1 MRRSFRT
8 RRLGPRWTPSGVGRL
23 RPLVRLRLRSRW
35 THRVGRLGPL
45 EQPSDYADAAAV
57 ATVRSGSR
65 FARPVTPG
73 RVLPRLRS
81 PESDPPRTRV
91 PPRAASRPFAR
102 VRAALRRPRRRRW
115 RVDSAPTAPAADGS
129 RSATA
134 RPGSSS
140 HGTSPS
146 GRVAQV
152 HDQRGES
159 VGETARGRG
168 VAGGVELVDEDLQ
181 ALLAVA
187 RLMA

>member
-1 MRRSFRT
+1 MACEGQHTADEVAR
-8 RRLGPRWTPSGVGRL
+8 
-23 RPLVRLRLRSRW
+23 
-35 THRVGRLGPL
+35 RVGVHP
-45 EQPSDYADAAAV
+45 
-57 ATVRSGSR
+57 
-65 FARPVTPG
+65 
-73 RVLPRLRS
+73 
-81 PESDPPRTRV
+81 
-91 PPRAASRPFAR
+91 
-102 VRAALRRPRRRRW
+102 
-115 RVDSAPTAPAADGS
+115 
-129 RSATA
+129 